1 MAYVLDVLLIFM
13 MKSVKGFFYALAF
26 VFVAL
31 FLFGT
36 WQLAKD
42 YTISVTLV
50 CGMIFGFF
58 AIASGLNSSSLAR
71 SQTWIR
77 HGDGTLAGIFLLV
90 GVLVVVGYK
99 GYGIYKREND
109 PYEKLVNLAK
119 AEPRIPK
126 PVASSTPQYTP
137 SAASSVGAAVT
148 SSGPSCQQL
157 GVMYGRASVK
167 GMRGEYV
174 NPAEDPEIP
183 PRCQNQASTNAGI
196 RAGIENESRR

>member
-1 MAYVLDVLLIFM
+1 MAYILDVFLTFI
-13 MKSVKGFFYALAF
+13 MKSVKGFFYAIAI

-50 CGMIFGFF
+50 FGMIFGFF
-58 AIASGLNSSSLAR
+58 AIASGLNPSSLAG

-90 GVLVVVGYK
+90 GVLVVLGYK
-99 GYGIYKREND
+99 GYGVYQRD
-109 PYEKLVNLAK
+109 HHPYENLVNIAK
-119 AEPRIPK
+119 AEPPIPK
-126 PVASSTPQYTP
+126 PVASSTTQYPISTA
-137 SAASSVGAAVT
+137 SIAAPAVAQ
-148 SSGPSCQQL
+148 SGPSCQQL
-157 GVMYGRASVK
+157 GMMYGRASVK

-174 NPAEDPEIP
+174 TPAEDPEIP

-196 RAGIENESRR
+196 RAGIESESRR

>member
-1 MAYVLDVLLIFM
+1 MAYVLDVFLTFI
-13 MKSVKGFFYALAF
+13 MKSVKGFFYAIAF

-58 AIASGLNSSSLAR
+58 AIASGLNPSSLAR

-90 GVLVVVGYK
+90 GVLVVLGYK
-99 GYGIYKREND
+99 GYGVYQRDHD

-119 AEPRIPK
+119 AEPPIPK
-126 PVASSTPQYTP
+126 PVASSTTQYPT
-137 SAASSVGAAVT
+137 STASIAAPAVAQ
-148 SSGPSCQQL
+148 SGPSCQQL
-157 GVMYGRASVK
+157 GMMYGRASVK

-196 RAGIENESRR
+196 RAGIESESRR

>member
-1 MAYVLDVLLIFM
+1 MAYVLDVFLTFI
-13 MKSVKGFFYALAF
+13 MKSVKGFCHAIAF

-42 YTISVTLV
+42 YTILVTLV
-50 CGMIFGFF
+50 CGMIFGFC
-58 AIASGLNSSSLAR
+58 AIASGLNPSSLAF

-99 GYGIYKREND
+99 SYGVYQRDHD

-119 AEPRIPK
+119 AEPPIPK
-126 PVASSTPQYTP
+126 PLASSTRQYPT
-137 SAASSVGAAVT
+137 STASTAAPAVAQ
-148 SSGPSCQQL
+148 SGLSCQKV

-183 PRCQNQASTNAGI
+183 PRCQNQASTNAAI
-196 RAGIENESRR
+196 RAGIESESRW